1 MAKPA
6 ETLVQVTELGNGKFL
21 LVAVLSET
29 QVKTIHEVFEPL
41 SRSWRGRFQ
50 SLAKG
55 MAGACAK
62 WAGKAS

>member
-21 LVAVLSET
+21 LIAVLSEA
-29 QVKTIHEVFEPL
+29 QVKATYEVFEPY

-50 SLAKG
+50 SLARG